1 MLEPIASTADT
12 ALATMTIIND
22 LWFLADRAAQRAE
35 QRYHR
40 LRREYGGYHTF
51 EQIDTVPRGRFRT
64 LATRIVDSGAPYG
77 AHTIVRREDDD
88 SVVLVRHDGVDKWV
102 LPGGGV
108 HTDETYKRAAVR
120 ELHEEAGI
128 DAHYEGLAALTR
140 VRIRSGEYNT
150 WGVLPVFEAQTDAT
164 ALSVADPDDEISD
177 AQWFRPDSL
186 PEDTRDRAQLR
197 QLLNRT

>member
-1 MLEPIASTADT
+1 
-12 ALATMTIIND
+12 MTTVND

-40 LRREYGGYHTF
+40 LRREYGEYHTS
-51 EQIDTVPRGRFRT
+51 ERVDTVPRRRFRT

-77 AHTIVRREDDD
+77 AHTIVTPSDDR
-88 SVVLVRHDGVDKWV
+88 SVLLVRHDGVDKWV

-108 HTDETYKRAAVR
+108 QSDETYKHAAVR

-128 DAHYEGLAALTR
+128 DAQYEGLASLTR
-140 VRIRSGEYNT
+140 VRIRSGDYNT
-150 WGVLPVFEAQTDAT
+150 WGILPVFEAQTDAT

-186 PEDTRDRAQLR
+186 PEDTRDRAQLKR
-197 QLLNRT
+197 LLDRTC